1 MGKLDRRM
9 KTRLPAHNESVNDSK
24 EAPMNAKKKLPVHS
38 IRHLCELAHMADEP
52 ASTDVLG
59 SYTGTGQNADPP
71 VQDADDL

>member
-1 MGKLDRRM
+1 
-9 KTRLPAHNESVNDSK
+9 
-24 EAPMNAKKKLPVHS
+24 MNTKKKQPAHS

-59 SYTGTGQNADPP
+59 SYTGTGQNGDRP

>member
-9 KTRLPAHNESVNDSK
+9 KTRLFAHNETAIDSK
-24 EAPMNAKKKLPVHS
+24 EAPMNTKKKQPAHS

-59 SYTGTGQNADPP
+59 SYTGTGQNGDRP